1 MRSSRLST
9 SRRTLPAV
17 SQRVITRRARR
28 EEDDDDDTTGSAER
42 EDTTDDARVDANI
55 FARVTVRFDYRQ
67 PTDFYRSI

>member
-1 MRSSRLST
+1 
-9 SRRTLPAV
+9 
-17 SQRVITRRARR
+17 VITRRARR